1 MTYNYNYKEFLN
13 KDDFGDID
21 HEIICI
27 PNDK

>member
-1 MTYNYNYKEFLN
+1 MTYVYNYNVILN

-27 PNDK
+27 SDKT